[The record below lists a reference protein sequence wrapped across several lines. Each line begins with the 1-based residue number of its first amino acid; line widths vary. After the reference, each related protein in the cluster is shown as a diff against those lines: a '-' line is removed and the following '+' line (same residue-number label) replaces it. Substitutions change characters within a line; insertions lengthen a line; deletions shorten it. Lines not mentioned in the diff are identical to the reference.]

1 MALGSKPESVR
12 RLWLGA
18 AAMLLAG
25 CAPGAMDFSPQPD
38 LAQQNARASDL
49 ALAELAKGDY
59 AAAQHHALAA
69 VEREPGDPYALLAA
83 AMVHEKNGKPELA
96 RHYYQV
102 LATMNPPVAA
112 TVGTR
117 PPSAPLP
124 LSEIARAGYRRTE
137 APLSAPAPGL
147 RSPSPAPAAAA
158 PVEPIEARFLIL
170 RALFEAGL
178 VAEEEYQKRRT
189 ANLGGLLP
197 FTGPTP
203 APRLNRQPPTSE
215 QFVQRLQS
223 LAKAFEMRALGAA
236 EYEAERTAILD
247 GLLPAVAATSRPVPP
262 PRDEL
267 AMAAAVGRLERLRAG
282 GLIAAAELER
292 ERKAMEQVW
301 APPAAAPAPPPAAA
315 QPAVGSPG
323 AAVGPQS
330 LSPAGRAAK
339 GGAASVHLASFAT
352 EAQAWEEW
360 GRLRQR
366 FSQLGELTP
375 SVKAVTAGSRGRV
388 YRLLAGPLAD
398 AAAVERFCRALK
410 SARQYCAAAP

>member
-1 MALGSKPESVR
+1 MVWGRKPGSAR
-12 RLWLGA
+12 WLWLGT

-25 CAPGAMDFSPQPD
+25 CAPGAMDFSTSPD
-38 LAQQNARASDL
+38 LALQDARASDL

-69 VEREPGDPYALLAA
+69 VEREPADPYALLAA

-124 LSEIARAGYRRTE
+124 LAEIARAGYRRTE
-137 APLSAPAPGL
+137 APLSAPAPNL
-147 RSPSPAPAAAA
+147 RSPSPASAAAA

-170 RALFEAGL
+170 RTLFEAGL
-178 VAEEEYQKRRT
+178 VAEEEYQKRRA

-197 FTGPTP
+197 FSGPIP
-203 APRLNRQPPTSE
+203 APRLNRQPPASE

-223 LAKAFEMRALGAA
+223 LAKAFELRALGAA

-247 GLLPAVAATSRPVPP
+247 GLLPAVAAIGRPVPP

-282 GLIAAAELER
+282 GLIAAEELER
-292 ERKAMEQVW
+292 ERKAMERAW
-301 APPAAAPAPPPAAA
+301 APPAPAPAPPPAA

-323 AAVGPQS
+323 AAAGPQS
-330 LSPAGRAAK
+330 LSPAGRAGKA
-339 GGAASVHLASFAT
+339 GAASVHLASFAT

-366 FSQLGELTP
+366 FPQLGELTP